1 MKLAEKRKFDGCF
14 AVVLIFLIFGTA
26 VVAYDFGR
34 KKTIS
39 EMEKELMMSD
49 KVKELKAQI
58 EYGKDWAK
66 RDAEAMTNTKKV
78 IYDIAFDLDAL
89 SDTLEYV
96 SNDYVKVKL
105 RSLAVKILYSEH
117 FEDD

>member
-34 KKTIS
+34 KKPIS

-49 KVKELKAQI
+49 KVKELEAQI
-58 EYGKDWAK
+58 DYGKYWAEK
-66 RDAEAMTNTKKV
+66 GRAAYDLYQKTMH
-78 IYDIAFDLDAL
+78 DIAFDIDAL

-96 SNDYVKVKL
+96 SNIYIKEKL
-105 RSLAVKILYSEH
+105 RVIASDIVVGGYLI
-117 FEDD
+117 DD